1 MTAKN
6 ILSPRL
12 SFASASAHEVN
23 TDLATAYRMKE
34 IDAETPIIE
43 VLQHFADCA
52 DIVLPVSENGQIIGY
67 IDSQSLI
74 DGLCKTIVARD
85 DSSIINLKCSHHDY
99 SASAIAMAVEDADAH
114 LVDMFSSPSDD
125 EKINVCLRVRHFDPT
140 AAANS
145 LRRHGFEVVSTFS
158 KQSVHAEIAAER
170 LAHLAALLNV

>member
-12 SFASASAHEVN
+12 SFASASVQEVN
-23 TDLATAYRMKE
+23 TDLATTYRIKE

-43 VLQHFADCA
+43 VLQHFSDCGNM
-52 DIVLPVSENGQIIGY
+52 VLSVSENGQIIGY

-74 DGLCKTIVARD
+74 EGLCKMIVARD

-99 SASAIAMAVEDADAH
+99 SASAIARAVEDADAH
-114 LVDMFSSPSDD
+114 LVNMFSSPSDD

-145 LRRHGFEVVSTFS
+145 LRRYGFEVVSTFS
-158 KQSVHAEIAAER
+158 KQSIHAEIAAER